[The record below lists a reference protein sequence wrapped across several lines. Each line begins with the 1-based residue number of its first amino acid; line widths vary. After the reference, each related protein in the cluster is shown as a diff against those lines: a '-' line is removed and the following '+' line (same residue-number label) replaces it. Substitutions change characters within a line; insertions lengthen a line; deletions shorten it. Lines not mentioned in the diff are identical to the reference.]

1 MNITQD
7 EAQLL
12 LQIINRQQFSPQ
24 EYEQAIRPLIV
35 KLSTPEAGVK
45 EAKKS

>member
-1 MNITQD
+1 MNISQD

-12 LQIINRQQFSPQ
+12 LQIINRQQFTPT

-35 KLSTPEAGVK
+35 KLSTPEAEVK
-45 EAKKS
+45 AKKS